1 MIFSIVSS
9 GVGLVGGNVSSNLAN
24 MAVAVMPFTSRRS
37 SVLREVGVC
46 MFKEGR
52 HTCPTCVGK
61 FWSFSLIHQRVAGI
75 QPKFFVQIFKGGI
88 FT

>member
-9 GVGLVGGNVSSNLAN
+9 GVGLVGGNVSSNLAS
-24 MAVAVMPFTSRRS
+24 MALAVMPFTSSRL
-37 SVLREVGVC
+37 SVLWEVGVC
-46 MFKEGR
+46 MFKESR

-61 FWSFSLIHQRVAGI
+61 LRGFTLIHQAVAGI
-75 QPKFFVQIFKGGI
+75 QPKFFVQIFIGSI